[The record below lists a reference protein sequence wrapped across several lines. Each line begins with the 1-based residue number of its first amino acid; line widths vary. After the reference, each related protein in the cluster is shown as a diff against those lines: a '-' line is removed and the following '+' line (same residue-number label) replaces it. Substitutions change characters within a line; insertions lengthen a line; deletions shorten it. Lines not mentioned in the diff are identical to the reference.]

1 MGKHYSFSKL
11 LVLTQENFGDLL
23 LCTKGYDILSQTSE
37 GMKIVLGNVEIQKAI
52 RAFFTQE
59 ASLYKEMADGDT
71 FSVEDKD
78 KHYFLKLCR
87 EAEGADYLPP
97 ECLYHTGEQL
107 EWEGR
112 ILEELHDRGLA
123 VAAPLKDREERY
135 ASPLSPG
142 LWATASSY
150 LPGTPMDQCREDPV
164 AMAFAAG
171 AAAGLLH
178 NASQEGVRELARHR
192 PHRGKE
198 YLCRMLDRLALGHE
212 SYHSLSRKEHQT
224 LCQGGEVISAC
235 MDLLERDPVRNLG
248 LVHTDIRAA
257 NLLYDTPRAMP
268 VDFTR
273 CVYGFHLYDLGEM
286 TAHMGGMVPGGSREH
301 ILAGYASVRELT
313 PLDAFCVDAFLVEFL
328 LLVTAENVYKAG
340 DPWFRDTIEKLC
352 KKLIPQLLEDRLPE
366 LLRL

>member
-1 MGKHYSFSKL
+1 M
-11 LVLTQENFGDLL
+11 T
-23 LCTKGYDILSQTSE
+23 
-37 GMKIVLGNVEIQKAI
+37 VEIQKALC
-52 RAFFTQE
+52 AFFSQE

-71 FSVEDKD
+71 FLVEDKN
-78 KHYFLKLCR
+78 KLFFLKLCK
-87 EAEGADYLPP
+87 EEEGADYLPP

-112 ILEELHDRGLA
+112 ILEGLHSRGLA
-123 VAAPLKDREERY
+123 TAVPQKDRAGRY
-135 ASPLSPG
+135 ASPLGPG
-142 LWATASSY
+142 LWATASSC
-150 LPGTPMDQCREDPV
+150 LPGTSMERCREDPA

-178 NASQEGVRELARHR
+178 NASQQGVRELARHR
-192 PHRGKE
+192 PHRGKP
-198 YLCRMLDRLALGHE
+198 YLCQMLDRLALGYNE
-212 SYHSLSRKEHQT
+212 YNSLSRDEHRT
-224 LCQGGEVISAC
+224 LCQGGEVVSAC
-235 MDLLERDPVRNLG
+235 MGLLERDPVRNLG

-257 NLLYDTPRAMP
+257 NLLYDPPRAMP

-328 LLVTAENVYKAG
+328 LFITAENVCKAG

-352 KKLIPQLLEDRLPE
+352 NKLIPQLLENRPPE
-366 LLRL
+366 LLQL